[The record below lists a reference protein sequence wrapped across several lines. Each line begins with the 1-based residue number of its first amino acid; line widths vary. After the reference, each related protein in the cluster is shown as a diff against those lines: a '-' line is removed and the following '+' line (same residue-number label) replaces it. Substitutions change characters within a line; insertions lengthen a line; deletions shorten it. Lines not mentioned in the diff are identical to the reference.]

1 MNKKCLAMVLAG
13 GGGERLKP
21 LTKKLAKPAVLFGG
35 KYRIIDFA
43 LSNCINSGIYT
54 VGIVVQYEPLVLNS
68 HINSGGI
75 WNMNNGRGHITIL
88 PPYMNENGG
97 CWYKG
102 TANAIYQNMEYIEMY
117 NPEYVI
123 ILSADQVY
131 KMDYSLMLDEHIKKS
146 ADVTVA
152 VTSVDWKEASRF
164 GIMDVDD
171 TGKVIKFEEKPQMP
185 KSNLA
190 SMGIYIFNCE
200 FLKKCLVEDE
210 KDTESFNDFGK
221 NIIPKLV
228 KSNFNVYSYKFEGYW
243 RDVGTVNSF
252 WQAHMDLLEE
262 NNKLNLYDPS
272 WKIYCEHIAA
282 PPLYINHTAKVNSS
296 MIGEG
301 CYILGEVSNSVIFP
315 GVFVG
320 RGAVIRDSVIMSNV
334 RIENNVTINKTIAAS
349 NSWIKSANIRNEE
362 NGTENKI
369 YYIDEGQIIE

>member
-1 MNKKCLAMVLAG
+1 MTKKMLAMVLAG

-43 LSNCINSGIYT
+43 LSNCINSNIYT
-54 VGIVVQYEPLVLNS
+54 IGIVVQYEPLVLNS

-75 WNMNNGRGHITIL
+75 WDMHNGRGQITIL
-88 PPYMNENGG
+88 PPYMNEKGG

-102 TANAIYQNMEYIEMY
+102 TANAIYQNLEYIDMH

-131 KMDYSLMLDEHIKKS
+131 KMDYSKMLDEHIKKS

-152 VTSVDWKEASRF
+152 VTSVEWKEASRF
-164 GIMDVDD
+164 GIMEVNDN
-171 TGKVIKFEEKPQMP
+171 GKIIKFEEKPKEP
-185 KSNLA
+185 NSNLA
-190 SMGIYIFNCE
+190 SMGIYIFNTD
-200 FLKKCLVEDE
+200 FLKKCLIEDE
-210 KDTESFNDFGK
+210 KDDNSSNDFGK
-221 NIIPKLV
+221 NIIPKLMN
-228 KSNFNVYSYKFEGYW
+228 SDANVNSYKFDGYW
-243 RDVGTVNSF
+243 MDVGTVNSF
-252 WQAHMDLLEE
+252 WKAHMDLLEE
-262 NNKLNLYDPS
+262 DNKLNLYDPS
-272 WKIYCEHIAA
+272 WKIYCEHITV

-296 MIGEG
+296 MLGEG
-301 CYILGEVSNSVIFP
+301 CYILGEVNNSVIFP

-334 RIENNVTINKTIAAS
+334 RIEDNVTINRTIAGS
-349 NSWIKSANIRNEE
+349 NSWIKSPIISNE
-362 NGTENKI
+362 NSSDSKI

>member
-54 VGIVVQYEPLVLNS
+54 IGIVVQYEPLILNS

-75 WNMNNGRGHITIL
+75 WNMHNGRGQITIL
-88 PPYMNENGG
+88 PPYMNEKGG

-102 TANAIYQNMEYIEMY
+102 TANAIYQNLEYIDMY

-131 KMDYSLMLDEHIKKS
+131 KMDYSKMLDEHIKMS

-164 GIMDVDD
+164 GIMDVDEK
-171 TGKVIKFEEKPQMP
+171 GRIINFEEKPKVP

-190 SMGIYIFNCE
+190 SMGIYIFNAD
-200 FLKKCLVEDE
+200 FLKKCIIEDE
-210 KDTESFNDFGK
+210 KDNTSTNDFGR
-221 NIIPKLV
+221 NIIPKLMN
-228 KSNFNVYSYKFEGYW
+228 SDANVNSYKFDGYW
-243 RDVGTVNSF
+243 MDVGTVNSF
-252 WQAHMDLLEE
+252 WKAHMDLLEE

-272 WKIYCEHIAA
+272 WKIYCEHIPV

-296 MIGEG
+296 MLGEG
-301 CYILGEVSNSVIFP
+301 CYILGEVNNSVIFP

-320 RGAVIRDSVIMSNV
+320 RGANIRDSVIMSNV
-334 RIENNVTINKTIAAS
+334 RIEDNVTINRTIAGS
-349 NSWIKSANIRNEE
+349 NSWIKSAIISNEE
-362 NGTENKI
+362 SSDDKI
-369 YYIDEGQIIE
+369 NYIDEGQIIE

>member
-1 MNKKCLAMVLAG
+1 MNNKCLAIVLAG

-21 LTKKLAKPAVLFGG
+21 LTKKIAKPAVLFGG

-75 WNMNNGRGHITIL
+75 WDMHNGRGQITIL

-102 TANAIYQNMEYIEMY
+102 TANAIYQNLEYIDMY
-117 NPEYVI
+117 NPEYII

-131 KMDYSLMLDEHIKKS
+131 KMDYSLMLNEHIKKS

-164 GIMDVDD
+164 GIMEVDD
-171 TGKVIKFEEKPQMP
+171 TGKVIKFQEKPQMP

-190 SMGIYIFNCE
+190 SMGIYIFNTN
-200 FLKKCLVEDE
+200 FLKKCLIDDE
-210 KDTESFNDFGK
+210 NDKNSCNDFGK

-228 KSNFNVYSYKFEGYW
+228 NSNANVYSYKFEGYW
-243 RDVGTVNSF
+243 KDVGTVNSF
-252 WQAHMDLLEE
+252 WKAHMDLLEE
-262 NNKLNLYDPS
+262 DNKLNLYDPS
-272 WKIYCEHIAA
+272 WKIYCEHIAV

-301 CYILGEVSNSVIFP
+301 CYILGEVNNSVIFP

-320 RGAVIRDSVIMSNV
+320 RGAKIKDSVVMSNV
-334 RIENNVTINKTIAAS
+334 RIEDNVTINKTIVGS
-349 NSWIKSANIRNEE
+349 NSWIKTTIMCE
-362 NGTENKI
+362 NDSEDKI
-369 YYIDEGQIIE
+369 NYIDEGQIIE

>member
-1 MNKKCLAMVLAG
+1 MNKNCLAMVLAG

-54 VGIVVQYEPLVLNS
+54 IGIVVQYEPLILNS

-75 WNMNNGRGHITIL
+75 WDMHNGRGQITIL
-88 PPYMNENGG
+88 PPYMNEKGG

-102 TANAIYQNMEYIEMY
+102 TANAIYQNLEYIDMY

-131 KMDYSLMLDEHIKKS
+131 KMDYSKMLDEHIKKS
-146 ADVTVA
+146 AEVTVA

-164 GIMDVDD
+164 GIMDVDEN
-171 TGKVIKFEEKPQMP
+171 GRIFNFEEKPKAP

-190 SMGIYIFNCE
+190 SMGIYIFNTD
-200 FLKKCLVEDE
+200 FLKKCLIEDE
-210 KDTESFNDFGK
+210 KDITSSNDFGK
-221 NIIPKLV
+221 NIIPKLMN
-228 KSNFNVYSYKFEGYW
+228 SEANVNSYKFDGYW
-243 RDVGTVNSF
+243 MDVGTVNSF
-252 WQAHMDLLEE
+252 WKAHMDLLEE

-272 WKIYCEHIAA
+272 WKIYCEHIAV

-296 MIGEG
+296 MLGEG
-301 CYILGEVSNSVIFP
+301 CYILGEVNNSVIFP

-320 RGAVIRDSVIMSNV
+320 RGAIIRDSVIMSNV
-334 RIENNVTINKTIAAS
+334 RIEDNVTINRTIAGS
-349 NSWIKSANIRNEE
+349 NSWIKSAIISNE
-362 NGTENKI
+362 NSSDDKI

>member
-1 MNKKCLAMVLAG
+1 MTKKMLAMVLAG

-43 LSNCINSGIYT
+43 LSNCINSNIYT
-54 VGIVVQYEPLVLNS
+54 IGIVVQYEPLVLNS

-75 WNMNNGRGHITIL
+75 WDMHNGRGQITIL
-88 PPYMNENGG
+88 PPYMNEKGG

-102 TANAIYQNMEYIEMY
+102 TANAIYQNLEYIDMH

-131 KMDYSLMLDEHIKKS
+131 KMDYSKMLDEHIKKS

-152 VTSVDWKEASRF
+152 VTSVEWKEESRF
-164 GIMDVDD
+164 GIMEVNDN
-171 TGKVIKFEEKPQMP
+171 GKIIKFEEKPKEP

-190 SMGIYIFNCE
+190 SMGIYIFNTD
-200 FLKKCLVEDE
+200 FLKKCLIEDE
-210 KDTESFNDFGK
+210 KDDNSSNDFGK
-221 NIIPKLV
+221 NIIPKLMN
-228 KSNFNVYSYKFEGYW
+228 SDANVNSYKFDGYW
-243 RDVGTVNSF
+243 MDVGTVNSF
-252 WQAHMDLLEE
+252 WKAHMDLLEE
-262 NNKLNLYDPS
+262 DNKLNLYDPS
-272 WKIYCEHIAA
+272 WKIYCEHIAV

-296 MIGEG
+296 MLGEG
-301 CYILGEVSNSVIFP
+301 CYILGEVNNSVIFP

-320 RGAVIRDSVIMSNV
+320 RGAIIKDSVIMSNV
-334 RIENNVTINKTIAAS
+334 RIEGNVTINRTIAGS
-349 NSWIKSANIRNEE
+349 NSWIKSTIITNE
-362 NGTENKI
+362 NSSDDKI